1 MDTREEYL
9 IRFDEFR
16 KQLKKY
22 IKINNIP
29 VNIEI
34 ATAISGVYYIEM
46 RYSITNDE
54 DYFIKYI

>member
-34 ATAISGVYYIEM
+34 ATAINGA
-46 RYSITNDE
+46 
-54 DYFIKYI
+54 